1 MRQSISAALVSLCL
15 LVLSLSAQARDL
27 PQFTDI
33 VKKNSPAVVKITTTA
48 RSQQQAQNP
57 YHQFN
62 DPRIPEIFRELF
74 QQRGQQPNQPPQPRQ
89 QSMGSGFIISAD
101 GYVLTNNHVIDGAD
115 EITVRLPDRSEYK
128 AELLGTDVRSDLAL
142 LKIEDKDDFPTV
154 TFGKPRDLEVGEW
167 VLAIGS
173 PFGLDYSVSAGIVS
187 AKGRS
192 LPSEEAGNYV
202 PFIQTDV
209 AINPG
214 NSGGPLFN
222 MSGEVVG
229 INSQI
234 YTRSGGSIG
243 LSFSIPI
250 EVALNVVEQLKDK
263 GQVVRGWLG
272 VVIQDVDSDLAE
284 AYGLERPRG
293 ALIAQME
300 KDGPAEKSG
309 IEIGDIILEFNGTEI
324 LDSADLPHEVGLTKA
339 GSEVPVLLARNGDQ
353 VRLGVTVGSLEG
365 DGENTIA
372 SIGEDPG
379 GRIGA
384 MIEELNDEQ
393 RASMRLLGGVVI
405 TRVLP
410 DSPASRAGLRAGDIV
425 TLVNNRPISSAENYR
440 QAIADLPAGKAI
452 PMRIIRNGRAGFVA
466 LRIDD

>member
-1 MRQSISAALVSLCL
+1 MRQSMMATLLSLCL
-15 LVLSLSAQARDL
+15 LVPSLAAQARDL
-27 PQFTDI
+27 PEFTEI
-33 VKKNSPAVVKITTTA
+33 VKKNSPAVVKITTTSSA
-48 RSQQQAQNP
+48 RQQNNP
-57 YHQFN
+57 YNQFN

-74 QQRGQQPNQPPQPRQ
+74 QQRGQPNQPPQQRQ
-89 QSMGSGFIISAD
+89 QSMGSGFIVSED
-101 GYVLTNNHVIDGAD
+101 GYVLTNNHVIDNAD
-115 EITVRLPDRSEYK
+115 EITVRLPDRSEFK
-128 AELLGTDVRSDLAL
+128 ATLVGTDVRSDLAL
-142 LKIEDKDDFPTV
+142 LKIEGDESFPTV

-222 MSGEVVG
+222 LDGEVVG

-250 EVALNVVEQLKDK
+250 EVALNVVEQLKEK
-263 GQVVRGWLG
+263 GQVIRGWLG
-272 VVIQDVDSDLAE
+272 VAIQDVDSDLAE
-284 AYGLERPRG
+284 AYGLDRPRG

-300 KDGPAEKSG
+300 KNSPAETSG
-309 IEIGDIILEFNGTEI
+309 IEIGDVILEFNGTDIIE
-324 LDSADLPHEVGLTKA
+324 SADLPHEVGLTKA
-339 GSEVPVLLARNGDQ
+339 GSKVPVLVARNGEK
-353 VRLGVTVGSLEG
+353 VRLTVQVGSLEG

-372 SIGEDPG
+372 LAGDEPG

-384 MIEELNDEQ
+384 LVEELSDEQ

-410 DSPASRAGLRAGDIV
+410 GSAAARAGLRAGDIV
-425 TLVNNRPISSAENYR
+425 TLINNRPVSSAESYR
-440 QAIADLPAGKAI
+440 DTIAQLPAGKAI

>member
-1 MRQSISAALVSLCL
+1 MRQSMSAAIISIFLALVSMS
-15 LVLSLSAQARDL
+15 VNAREL
-27 PQFTDI
+27 PEFTDI
-33 VKKNSPAVVKITTTA
+33 VKRNSPAVVKITTTTIT
-48 RSQQQAQNP
+48 QQRQNP
-57 YHQFN
+57 YHQYN
-62 DPRIPEIFRELF
+62 DPRIPEIFRDLF
-74 QQRGQQPNQPPQPRQ
+74 QQRGQPSPSPQPRQ
-89 QSMGSGFIISAD
+89 QSMGSGFIISKD
-101 GYVLTNNHVIDGAD
+101 GYVLTNNHVIDGGD

-128 AELLGTDVRSDLAL
+128 AELVGTDVRSDLAL
-142 LKIEDKDDFPTV
+142 LKIEGDDFPTV
-154 TFGKPRDLEVGEW
+154 TFGKPRDLDVGEW

-222 MSGEVVG
+222 LDGEVVG

-272 VVIQDVDSDLAE
+272 VVIQDVDTDLAE

-309 IEIGDIILEFNGTEI
+309 VEIGDIILEFNGTEI
-324 LDSADLPHEVGLTKA
+324 IDSADLPHEVGLTQA
-339 GSEVPVLLARNGDQ
+339 GAEVPVLVARNGDKK
-353 VRLGVTVGSLEG
+353 RLTVTVGSLEG
-365 DGENTIA
+365 EGDNTIA
-372 SIGEDPG
+372 SVGEDPG
-379 GRIGA
+379 GRLGA
-384 MIEELNDEQ
+384 LVEELTDEQ
-393 RASMRLLGGVVI
+393 RSSLRLLGGVVV

-410 DSPASRAGLRAGDIV
+410 DSAAARAGLRGGDIV
-425 TLVNNRPISSAENYR
+425 TLINNRPVSSVESYR
-440 QAIADLPAGKAI
+440 QAVSELPVGKAV

-466 LRIDD
+466 LRIDE

>member
-1 MRQSISAALVSLCL
+1 MRQSISAAIVSACL
-15 LVLSLSAQARDL
+15 LFLSWSVQAREL
-27 PQFTDI
+27 PQFTEI
-33 VKKNSPAVVKITTTA
+33 VKQNSPAVVKITTTSVA
-48 RSQQQAQNP
+48 RQSQSQ

-62 DPRIPEIFRELF
+62 DPRIPEIFRDLF
-74 QQRGQQPNQPPQPRQ
+74 QQRNQPSQPQQRQQ
-89 QSMGSGFIISAD
+89 QSMGSGFIISDD
-101 GYVLTNNHVIDGAD
+101 GYVLTNNHVIDEAD
-115 EITVRLPDRSEYK
+115 DITVRLPDRSEYK
-128 AELLGTDVRSDLAL
+128 AELVGTDVRSDLAL
-142 LKIEDKDDFPTV
+142 LKIEGKNFPTV

-222 MSGEVVG
+222 LDGEVVG

-284 AYGLERPRG
+284 AYGLDRPRG

-324 LDSADLPHEVGLTKA
+324 IDSADLPHEVGLTKA
-339 GSEVPVLLARNGDQ
+339 GSEVPVLVVRNGDQ
-353 VRLGVTVGSLEG
+353 KRLQVSVGSLEG
-365 DGENTIA
+365 EGENTIA
-372 SIGEDPG
+372 STGEDPG
-379 GRIGA
+379 GRVGA
-384 MIEELNDEQ
+384 LIEELTDEQ
-393 RASMRLLGGVVI
+393 RASMRLIGGVVI

-410 DSPASRAGLRAGDIV
+410 DSAAARAGLRAGDIV
-425 TLVNNRPISSAENYR
+425 TLINNRPISSAENYR
-440 QAIADLPAGKAI
+440 QAVAELPSGKAI

>member
-1 MRQSISAALVSLCL
+1 MRQSMSAAVVSFCL
-15 LVLSLSAQARDL
+15 LFMTFAAQAREL

-33 VKKNSPAVVKITTTA
+33 VKQNSPAVVKITTMA
-48 RSQQQAQNP
+48 VAQQPSQNP
-57 YHQFN
+57 YNQFN

-74 QQRGQQPNQPPQPRQ
+74 QQRGQPNQAPQQRQ
-89 QSMGSGFIISAD
+89 QSMGSGFIISKD
-101 GYVLTNNHVIDGAD
+101 GYVLTNNHVIDGGD

-128 AELLGTDVRSDLAL
+128 ATLVGTDVRSDLAL
-142 LKIEDKDDFPTV
+142 LKIEGDNDFPTV
-154 TFGKPRDLEVGEW
+154 KFGKPRDLEVGEW

-222 MSGEVVG
+222 MDGEVVG

-284 AYGLERPRG
+284 AYGLKRPRG

-309 IEIGDIILEFNGTEI
+309 IEIGDVILEFNGTEI
-324 LDSADLPHEVGLTKA
+324 IDSADLPHEVGLTKA
-339 GSEVPVLLARNGDQ
+339 GSEVPVLVARNGEQ
-353 VRLGVTVGSLEG
+353 VRLKVKVGSLEG
-365 DGENTIA
+365 DGANTIA
-372 SIGEDPG
+372 SAGEDPG
-379 GRIGA
+379 GRLGA
-384 MIEELNDEQ
+384 LIEELTDEQ

-425 TLVNNRPISSAENYR
+425 TLINNRPISSAENYR
-440 QAIADLPAGKAI
+440 QAIADLPSGKAV

>member
-1 MRQSISAALVSLCL
+1 MRQSMSAAIVSLCL

-27 PQFTDI
+27 PQCTDI

-48 RSQQQAQNP
+48 QAQQQAQNP

-74 QQRGQQPNQPPQPRQ
+74 QQRGQQPNQPPQQRQ
-89 QSMGSGFIISAD
+89 QSMGSGFIISGD

-128 AELLGTDVRSDLAL
+128 AELVGTDVRSDLAL
-142 LKIEDKDDFPTV
+142 LKIEGEEDFPTV

-222 MSGEVVG
+222 MNGEVVG

-250 EVALNVVEQLKDK
+250 EVALNVVDQLKDN

-339 GSEVPVLLARNGDQ
+339 GSEVPVLVARNGDQ
-353 VRLGVTVGSLEG
+353 VRLDVKVGSLEG

-372 SIGEDPG
+372 STGEDPG

-425 TLVNNRPISSAENYR
+425 TLINNRPISSAENYR

-466 LRIDD
+466 LRVDD